1 MKNDFISG
9 IIAYHI
15 SRFEGRS
22 TNFKSRKKCFNSEFI
37 VRVPENTRS
46 ISVLDEGGR
55 EVYRQHVDSQARLVT
70 VDASAWAPGTYFI
83 RVVGKHE
90 ITVVKGV
97 KR

>member
-1 MKNDFISG
+1 M
-9 IIAYHI
+9 
-15 SRFEGRS
+15 
-22 TNFKSRKKCFNSEFI
+22 
-37 VRVPENTRS
+37 
-46 ISVLDEGGR
+46 LDEGGR